1 MGICYCPL
9 GPKASVPGTT
19 NIFFWLMLRAQIGQ
33 CAVFKTPTKLQHP
46 YCNIFEAIAIGKL
59 DLVMDRRNVSL
70 FRDLAT
76 EPIFTL
82 RISQPLNIFFVL
94 RTFSSIRSI
103 SSISTSCMVLLK
115 VKSRQRFYRGIDM
128 LWGSRA
134 FYYSESCFS
143 LKVTVIQAFPQHRQ
157 FLL

>member
-1 MGICYCPL
+1 MPSFIFS
-9 GPKASVPGTT
+9 GPIWESATVHWGPRPASQKPQ
-19 NIFFWLMLRAQIGQ
+19 IFFFYLMLRAQIGQ

-46 YCNIFEAIAIGKL
+46 YCNSFEAIAIGKL
-59 DLVMDRRNVSL
+59 DLVLDRRNVSL

-82 RISQPLNIFFVL
+82 RIRQPLNRFFVL

-115 VKSRQRFYRGIDM
+115 VKYRQRFYRGIDM
-128 LWGSRA
+128 LWG
-134 FYYSESCFS
+134 
-143 LKVTVIQAFPQHRQ
+143 
-157 FLL
+157 